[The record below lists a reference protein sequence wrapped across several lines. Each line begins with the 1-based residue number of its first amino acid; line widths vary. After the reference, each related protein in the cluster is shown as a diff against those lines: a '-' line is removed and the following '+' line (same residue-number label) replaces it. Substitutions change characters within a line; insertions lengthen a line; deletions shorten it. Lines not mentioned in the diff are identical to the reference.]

1 MNKCLVIKLKAVVN
15 DKSLPRFATLVMNFA
30 AGSYEWSS
38 EWNSQQGTNG
48 EEVTFTIEKGEGH
61 FQNGSKTLKASGV
74 ITDVVTMET
83 DGVMSITSKYNMTTI
98 VPPRSADNPITDFAC
113 LPYLTFLK
121 LEGTG
126 VTGKIE
132 ELVEGLVS
140 VEHVNGDLNISSSN
154 KTTWKGAYTY
164 SNTYIAEFN
173 DNVVNVYFGHDKS
186 VLSGVYS
193 KETKTWSYT

>member
-15 DKSLPRFATLVMNFA
+15 DESLTRFATLVMNFA
-30 AGSYEWSS
+30 AGSYEWASKWS
-38 EWNSQQGTNG
+38 SQQVTNG

-61 FQNGSKTLKASGV
+61 FQNGSKILKASGMISDV
-74 ITDVVTMET
+74 ITMET
-83 DGVMSITSKYNMTTI
+83 DGVMSITSKYNMTKI
-98 VPPRSADNPITDFAC
+98 VPPASANNPITDFAC

-140 VEHVNGDLNISSSN
+140 VEHANEDLKIISGP
-154 KTTWKGAYTY
+154 KTTWHGAGT
-164 SNTYIAEFN
+164 STNTYIAEFN
-173 DNVVNVYFGHDKS
+173 DNVVNVYFGNKG
-186 VLSGVYS
+186 VLSGVYN
-193 KETKTWSYT
+193 KATKNWSYM